1 MKRSEM
7 QRQLIDLAVK
17 YDAKYDALAVS
28 ETRSVPNLEVMD
40 EMAEMA
46 QILRSTMAYLGVLEL
61 DKSL

>member
-28 ETRSVPNLEVMD
+28 ETRSVPNLDVMD

>member
-17 YDAKYDALAVS
+17 YDAKYDALAES
-28 ETRSVPNLEVMD
+28 ETRSVPNLDVMD

-46 QILRSTMAYLGVLEL
+46 QILRNTMALLGVIEL